1 MITKISLESFRNFTN
16 FSAELGHTTVALGQ
30 NAVGKSTILEAI
42 ALFGGYRFTRSLSEL
57 IQWGKPFARTDL
69 VIRDRAYSSMRV
81 VVRLRNLSIVGDDQ
95 LISVN
100 EGAACL
106 PIVYFSPRTVTLLED
121 SPSLRRRFFDHVL
134 STISPEYRHALR
146 VYQHTLRQRNASLKQ
161 SRASQ
166 HMVWEAALAE
176 HGSYVQIMRNW
187 LARTLSQQLEF
198 NGELVYH
205 MSPQSGQPLLPQS
218 GDWVDNI
225 KTHRQKL
232 QEFLITKW
240 SVLREREMHVGF
252 TLMGAQRDD
261 WWVTTVEEERQINLG
276 TFGSRGQ
283 QRMAIVAL
291 QFAVL
296 RLLEDLLEYRP
307 IWLLDDV
314 FSELDTFHQEKVI
327 ERLSQYQTV
336 ITSAHEEYPGIH
348 AVREL
353 SDVHTIRLGDH

>member
-1 MITKISLESFRNFTN
+1 MITKISLESFRNFTK
-16 FSAELGHTTVALGQ
+16 FSTELGPITVMLGH
-30 NAVGKSTILEAI
+30 NGVGKSTILEAI
-42 ALFGGYRFTRSLSEL
+42 ALFGGYRFTKSLYEI
-57 IQWGKPFARTDL
+57 IQWGMPFARTDL
-69 VIRDRAYSSMRV
+69 AVRDREYSSMRI
-81 VVRLRNLSIVGDDQ
+81 VVRARNLSIVGDDQ

-100 EGAACL
+100 ESAVCL

-121 SPSLRRRFFDHVL
+121 APSSRRRFFDQVL

-161 SRASQ
+161 SGASQ

-176 HGSYVQIMRNW
+176 NGSHVQIMRNW
-187 LARTLSQQLEF
+187 LARTLSQYLEF
-198 NGELVYH
+198 NGELMYH

-218 GDWVDNI
+218 GDWMDNI
-225 KTHRQKL
+225 KTHGYQL
-232 QEFLITKW
+232 QEFLNTKW
-240 SVLREREMHVGF
+240 SVLRERERQVGF

-261 WWVTTVEEERQINLG
+261 WLVTTGEKERPINLG

-327 ERLSQYQTV
+327 KRLSQYQTV
-336 ITSAHEEYPGIH
+336 ITSAHEDYPGIH

-353 SDVHTIRLGDH
+353 SDVQTIRLGGH